1 MSKLYLFNY
10 NNYFNRIIKKEASL
24 ADYGTPLHTIETTNF
39 NPKAGVET
47 THDINF
53 DAENGN
59 YVIIT
64 ETISNVETI
73 SSRWFVIQNQRLRG
87 NQYRLSLRRDL
98 IADYYNQVTT
108 APMILQKGMVKKS
121 NNLIFNK
128 EGFNVNQ
135 IKTDEI
141 FLTDSHND
149 TAWIYLYCAKNAGDI
164 KASVK
169 TDFTASA
176 DIYITTPLSESIY
189 ASGIYQNKG
198 TNIKFNTNL
207 LFRPNSQTSESRN
220 YEFNSN
226 THSFTTISTPNNRID
241 LTNDGYIQANALEA
255 SCNRV
260 LPPVYNTLKQLFY
273 ESRSGKLDDETTAK
287 ILEANHK
294 SVVDSE
300 GHYYTISVITETRNI
315 GINYLTDN
323 DISRVIL
330 NQIQIDYPN
339 ASSQDSGGYGPSG
352 ATCDETTYT
361 IVATRDTSK
370 EYIVSIEQTTHLETE
385 DSECNIIAIPYGD
398 FVVSSNGTYQ
408 FGVTGASQ
416 LAMAY
421 ALAKAGTNAKVYDM
435 QLLPYGP
442 FGDVWN
448 DADIDIYQLS
458 ESQYQIQ
465 KYNTAKKNILFYVSL
480 ANFEI
485 TMNKTLTMP
494 THSNNED
501 INYKVVNEC
510 DTWRLCSP
518 NFNGAFEFNLAKN
531 RGVTSFSIDISLKPY
546 NPYIHINPVFGG
558 LYGSDFNDARGLI
571 CGGDFS
577 LPIIGDA
584 FAQYELNNKNYQ
596 IAFDR
601 QIQNLEFTQSQ
612 ERILGIAGAISGT
625 AQGVA
630 SGATLG
636 AMTGNPVVAGAGA
649 IGGGIASGVGGIAD
663 LAMLEA
669 RQTEAKSYAV
679 DNFKYRLGNIK
690 ALPYS
695 LNKVNP
701 LTYNNKIFP
710 FIEFYT
716 CTDEEITAF
725 INKITYSGMTLNV
738 IGTIQTFKT
747 NYGGSDKNF
756 YRGEIIRLDNFN
768 TSSEIAYE
776 IYQEIEKGVYI

>member
-149 TAWIYLYCAKNAGDI
+149 TPWIYLYCAKNAGNI

-169 TDFTASA
+169 TEFTNNA

-189 ASGIYQNKG
+189 SAGEHKTQG
-198 TNIKFNTNL
+198 TNIKFNTNIEFNNEL
-207 LFRPNSQTSESRN
+207 GSRQFRN
-220 YEFNSN
+220 YEFN
-226 THSFTTISTPNNRID
+226 TTGTLTTISDTGNITKLNN
-241 LTNDGYIQANALEA
+241 TNAQEA
-255 SCNRV
+255 TIKSSCDRV
-260 LPPVYNTLKQLFY
+260 LLPIYNSLKTLFY
-273 ESRSGKLDDETTAK
+273 NQRSNYLNSDEA
-287 ILEANHK
+287 IELSNANNK
-294 SVVDSE
+294 YIMDSE
-300 GHYYTISVITETRNI
+300 GKCYKITILSETNNI
-315 GINYLTDN
+315 GINYLNDN
-323 DISRVIL
+323 DISKLIL
-330 NQIQIDYPN
+330 NQLKIDYPN
-339 ASSQDSGGYGPSG
+339 ASSQESGGYGPSG
-352 ATCDETTYT
+352 ATCNETIYT
-361 IVATRDTSK
+361 VVAERDTTK
-370 EYIVSIEQTTHLETE
+370 EYNVSIEQTTHLETE

-408 FGVTGASQ
+408 FAVSGANQ

-518 NFNGAFEFNLAKN
+518 NYNGAFEFNLAKN

-558 LYGSDFNDARGLI
+558 LYGSDYNDARGLI

-584 FAQYELNNKNYQ
+584 FVQYELNNKNYQ

-636 AMTGNPVVAGAGA
+636 AMTGNPVVAGAGV
-649 IGGGIASGVGGIAD
+649 IGGGIASGIGGIAD
-663 LAMLEA
+663 YAMLGA
-669 RQTEAKSYAV
+669 RQAETKSYAI

-710 FIEFYT
+710 FIEYYT
-716 CTDEEITAF
+716 CTAEEITAF

-738 IGTIQTFKT
+738 IGTIATFKT